1 VNKFTKLLIWIV
13 GLVGIA
19 QSIWLVG
26 LVVPI
31 DHLSSTVNKTVQT
44 GTPWIL
50 VTAVTIAAIV
60 ILVSIIMIL
69 TAIFSPQK
77 ADQLRFKSPNGRLSI
92 SKAAVEKIL
101 QTSIMEK
108 GNVNDV
114 KVKMQLHTKNRVA
127 RVNVTAVDKMNQD
140 LVKVGEDI
148 QTIVAEKVQQLMDVE
163 VKKVRVKVTPF
174 DASSNRQKAG
184 RPRVV

>member
-1 VNKFTKLLIWIV
+1 MNKFTKLLIWIV

-114 KVKMQLHTKNRVA
+114 KVKMQLHTKTGLPVSMSLRLI
-127 RVNVTAVDKMNQD
+127 K
-140 LVKVGEDI
+140 
-148 QTIVAEKVQQLMDVE
+148 
-163 VKKVRVKVTPF
+163 
-174 DASSNRQKAG
+174 
-184 RPRVV
+184 